1 MEYRGKL
8 GRTRRPTV
16 LKWIPRIW
24 HQRTSLGRVW
34 DSVAAMRKRS
44 PYRRCISCIASGID
58 NRRCLLMR
66 YRRYLTIC
74 FYSYRPPEAR
84 VCLRSVMSSQGA
96 QGAEYSGSVLSKA
109 KNTSWVWKHY
119 VLDRKPSEKEKFP
132 PARCKLCDKVVT
144 RARGNTSN
152 MNRHIWDKHSVECS
166 L

>member
-1 MEYRGKL
+1 MNSY
-8 GRTRRPTV
+8 
-16 LKWIPRIW
+16 W
-24 HQRTSLGRVW
+24 S
-34 DSVAAMRKRS
+34 SVAAMRKRS